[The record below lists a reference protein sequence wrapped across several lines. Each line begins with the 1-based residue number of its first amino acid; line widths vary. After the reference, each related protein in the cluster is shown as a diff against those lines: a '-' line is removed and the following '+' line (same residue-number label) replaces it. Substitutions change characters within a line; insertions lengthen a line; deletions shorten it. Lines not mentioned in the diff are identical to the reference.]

1 MQSACM
7 KEQQLMKISAAAL
20 SPGKISG
27 ILQKTVFIT
36 EAGLQEE
43 KWPKS
48 ADIPS
53 M

>member
-7 KEQQLMKISAAAL
+7 KKQQLMKTSAAAL
-20 SPGKISG
+20 SHGKISG

-36 EAGLQEE
+36 EAGLQER
-43 KWPKS
+43 KWLQS
-48 ADIPS
+48 AVTPS